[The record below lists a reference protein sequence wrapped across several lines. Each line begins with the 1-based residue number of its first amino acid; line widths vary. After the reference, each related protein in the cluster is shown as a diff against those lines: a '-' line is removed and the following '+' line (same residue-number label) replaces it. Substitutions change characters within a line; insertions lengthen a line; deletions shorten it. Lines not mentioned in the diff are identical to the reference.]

1 MQKNGVLVKAFDRLE
16 YAKDFIEYGKMKIS
30 NPRCFREIEDV
41 SRKDK
46 DEGIQK
52 EIFNLKITKNV
63 KTLNFGK
70 KGGKNFSV
78 NIKDLPEKY
87 QECLYSGKSSLKIT
101 YQVKTFLYCMS
112 FIEKGKPLQDFR
124 ENSEL
129 GDYIVVIKNNKEFIE
144 RIKRICPN
152 IKYNFVEYVETKKD
166 LDYDIFKKLKKDEKQ
181 REFRFLFNLNFN
193 NDSKFIYIGNI
204 SDVAFIVERKKLFMS
219 GE

>member
-129 GDYIVVIKNNKEFIE
+129 GDYIVVIKNKKILLPPMELQNEFANRVEEIE
-144 RIKRICPN
+144 KQ
-152 IKYNFVEYVETKKD
+152 KD
-166 LDYDIFKKLKKDEKQ
+166 LINKSLVEVQ
-181 REFRFLFNLNFN
+181 TLF
-193 NDSKFIYIGNI
+193 DSRMQKYF
-204 SDVAFIVERKKLFMS
+204 